1 MSKSEKRRQ
10 SKINKRNL
18 RKKNVKK
25 KMKED
30 VMVLKTDELLPE
42 LKNCLVVEWN
52 NLLSGFLEH
61 KHKMTNKQFCEV

>member
-18 RKKNVKK
+18 RNKNRKK

-52 NLLSGFLEH
+52 CFASDGIG
-61 KHKMTNKQFCEV
+61 KIYITS